1 MNSNNHRTT
10 VLVIDDDPDFRDM
23 IEAIG
28 LSCEVPVLHA
38 SNCKEGLE
46 ILRRDQRKI
55 KMILLDYLMP
65 GMEPVK
71 CAEEI
76 INAAGPAITVILV
89 TAAADPA
96 SRASEMKLDRWL
108 AKPFEASTVMLLMLE
123 D

>member
-1 MNSNNHRTT
+1 MNSNHRAN

-23 IEAIG
+23 IEVIG
-28 LSCEVPVLHA
+28 LSCDVPVVHA

-46 ILRRDQRKI
+46 ILRRDRSQI

-76 INAAGPAITVILV
+76 INSAGPAITVILV

-96 SRASEMKLDRWL
+96 ARASEMKLDRWL